1 MAPLVSIQPWKGL
14 YAAYVI
20 ARAIVTLPWLLGR
33 SSLPSTRPAA
43 GWSFK
48 MCMLNE
54 VARQLLKFRS
64 DTRSDDLATVLA
76 DHRKAEAEGRFMLAM
91 PPPPADSAEVYAH
104 VLSSSVVKPAPVGGM
119 WYPAPPPPPD
129 PSGTQDEKVVLHFPG
144 GAFVLAYGQEEQGRL
159 VSRVMNRHLGASR
172 TLVAQYRLA
181 SGAAPAR
188 FPAALQDLATVY
200 RHVLSLGVAPRNVVL
215 SGDSA
220 AGNLVLGL
228 VRYLE
233 EATPDASL
241 PRPGGA
247 IVWSPWVHVTPRAG
261 ADYAARVRPYLSP
274 LHRPFRTRVPLFV
287 HAGGAEGFFDG
298 VRDFA
303 GQMAGVAGNRV
314 RFHGTDLAPHD
325 LEIRHMSMN
334 S

>member
-1 MAPLVSIQPWKGL
+1 M
-14 YAAYVI
+14 
-20 ARAIVTLPWLLGR
+20 
-33 SSLPSTRPAA
+33 
-43 GWSFK
+43 
-48 MCMLNE
+48 
-54 VARQLLKFRS
+54 
-64 DTRSDDLATVLA
+64 
-76 DHRKAEAEGRFMLAM
+76 
-91 PPPPADSAEVYAH
+91 
-104 VLSSSVVKPAPVGGM
+104 
-119 WYPAPPPPPD
+119 
-129 PSGTQDEKVVLHFPG
+129 LHFPG

-261 ADYAARVRPYLSP
+261 ADYAAVRNEQSDFLPASLLQWGVDAYFPPDHDDERVRPYLSP

-325 LEIRHMSMN
+325 LVLSYGGFGMGREVEAAARDARAFLFDGE
-334 S
+334 